1 MAAAPNF
8 AATLKR
14 TRKELER
21 LRRERA
27 TLDAQIEKLEQ
38 IEIALRGVAEP
49 KGKATDLSSLTD
61 VVRTAL
67 RSAELP
73 VTPTQLRDQVLSMGF
88 DKRRYTQ
95 FLASLH
101 VVLKRLVKNGEVWE
115 FSFGDGKRYWWVM
128 KSMPGGPWPENAMLG
143 EYLNSRRPSDLTT
156 SLSYDEAKAKEAA
169 TYRR

>member
-1 MAAAPNF
+1 MPSKPDF
-8 AATLKR
+8 AVTLRR

-21 LRRERA
+21 LRRDRA
-27 TLDAQIEKLEQ
+27 ALDAQIEKLEQ

-49 KGKATDLSSLTD
+49 RRKADLSSITD

-88 DKRRYTQ
+88 DKRRFTQ

-128 KSMPGGPWPENAMLG
+128 KSMPGSSG
-143 EYLNSRRPSDLTT
+143 
-156 SLSYDEAKAKEAA
+156 
-169 TYRR
+169 

>member
-1 MAAAPNF
+1 MPARVDF
-8 AATLKR
+8 AVTLKR

-21 LRRERA
+21 LRRDRA
-27 TLDAQIEKLEQ
+27 ALDAQIERLEQ

-49 KGKATDLSSLTD
+49 RRKADLSSITD
-61 VVRTAL
+61 VVRSAL

-88 DKRRYTQ
+88 DKRRFTQ

-143 EYLNSRRPSDLTT
+143 EYLNSRRASDLAT
-156 SLSYDEAKAKEAA
+156 SLSYDEAKAKEAGK
-169 TYRR
+169 YRR

>member
-1 MAAAPNF
+1 MPARTDF

-21 LRRERA
+21 LRRDRA
-27 TLDAQIEKLEQ
+27 ALDAQIEKLEQ
-38 IEIALRGVAEP
+38 IEVALRGVAEP
-49 KGKATDLSSLTD
+49 RRAADLSSLTD

-73 VTPTQLRDQVLSMGF
+73 VTPTQLRDEVLALGF

-101 VVLKRLVKNGEVWE
+101 VVLKRLVANGEVWE

-128 KSMPGGPWPENAMLG
+128 KSMPGGPWPENSMLG
-143 EYLNSRRPSDLTT
+143 DYLNSRRPSDLITP
-156 SLSYDEAKAKEAA
+156 LSYDEAKAKEKAK
-169 TYRR
+169 YRR